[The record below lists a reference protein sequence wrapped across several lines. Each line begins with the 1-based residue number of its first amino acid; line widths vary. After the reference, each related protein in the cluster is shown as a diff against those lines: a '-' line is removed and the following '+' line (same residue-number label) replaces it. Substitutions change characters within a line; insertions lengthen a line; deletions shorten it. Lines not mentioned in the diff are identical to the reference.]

1 MYIMV
6 NDQILATEEIRCIRP
21 TGNRIEFWEHGWW
34 TQPQCLYCR
43 NVSDAHYL
51 YGRLCYRYSQELS
64 TGQKVLVNLQVH

>member
-6 NDQILATEEIRCIRP
+6 NDQILATEELRCIRP

-43 NVSDAHYL
+43 NVSDAQYL
-51 YGRLCYRYSQELS
+51 YGGSVTATAKSCLRDKKC
-64 TGQKVLVNLQVH
+64 